1 MIERELANV
10 SDLTLLRPVRTG
22 PGHDITSETTIA
34 SDLYAIVQHVHVYF
48 KDIDGREN
56 YIQTKVYIDPV
67 DNDGEAL
74 DIRSGD
80 WAQYTDWRGVLQKKR
95 VIPRASAR
103 YACAEADH
111 ALHRTGN

>member
-22 PGHDITSETTIA
+22 PGHDITGESTIA

-48 KDIDGREN
+48 KDVNGREN
-56 YIQTKVYIDPV
+56 YITSKIYIDPV

-74 DIRSGD
+74 DIRAGD
-80 WAQYTDWRGVLQKKR
+80 WAQYTDWRGVLQKKQ
-95 VIPRASAR
+95 VILRASPWF
-103 YACAEADH
+103 ACDEVDH
-111 ALHRTGN
+111 VLLEIG